1 MFFGPYYKI
10 QDVSTRRDQ
19 YKRPKAW
26 ITGISELA
34 VN

>member
-10 QDVSTRRDQ
+10 QDVSTRDQ
-19 YKRPKAW
+19 YNRPKAW